1 MTKIIESLYKLRET
15 LHKNPELSFKE
26 QKTAE
31 IALDFIRETVHD
43 SPLFKI
49 HRPFLTSIVV
59 EYSNGGD
66 SPYRIF
72 RADMD
77 ALPVTE
83 CESNEIVSENQG
95 VMHACGHDVHMTI
108 LCGLIAET
116 ARIKP
121 QKNVLFVFQPGE
133 EGAGGAKGLI
143 DSGFFE
149 RFNIESAFALH
160 VTDDHEIGEVAS
172 NGGLLFAIP
181 REIDVVFKGK
191 SAHAAYPEKGNNA
204 LMASARFLFKCD
216 ENLRNVI
223 AENEVFLAHFGKI
236 SSGTARN
243 IISDYTEI
251 QGTLRSFDMDVMIKG
266 TEIVKK
272 TADDCA
278 VFFGC
283 SAEVKILG
291 EYVAVR
297 NDTKLFDLL
306 KKISLEKGIRCID
319 KKGELVGEDFGYFT
333 QKWGGLLFW
342 LGSKESGTDPNPLHS
357 EKFFPSFKAIDT
369 GLKIMREIL
378 LY

>member
-1 MTKIIESLYKLRET
+1 MTELINSLHVLRAE
-15 LHKNPELSFKE
+15 LHRFPELSFKE
-26 QKTAE
+26 ERTAD
-31 IALDFIRETVHD
+31 IIQSFITERITG
-43 SPLFKI
+43 SNLFTI
-49 HRPFLTSIVV
+49 HRPFLTSVVV

-66 SPYRIF
+66 LPYRLF

-77 ALPVTE
+77 ALPVKE
-83 CESNEIVSENQG
+83 CKSNEIISQNQG

-116 ARIKP
+116 ARLKP

-149 RFNIESAFALH
+149 RFNIERAFALH
-160 VTDDHEIGEVAS
+160 VTDDHEVGEVAS

-204 LMASARFLFKCD
+204 LMASARFLFKCG
-216 ENLRNVI
+216 ENLKNVI

-243 IISDYTEI
+243 IISDYAEI

-266 TEIVKK
+266 TETVKK
-272 TADDCA
+272 TADESA
-278 VFFGC
+278 AFFGC

-291 EYVAVR
+291 EYVAVK

>member
-1 MTKIIESLYKLRET
+1 MTELINSLHVLRSE
-15 LHKNPELSFKE
+15 LHRFPELSFKE
-26 QKTAE
+26 EKTAD
-31 IALDFIRETVHD
+31 IIQDFIAERIEGSSCFT
-43 SPLFKI
+43 I

-59 EYSNGGD
+59 EYANGKD
-66 SPYRIF
+66 LPYRIF

-83 CESNEIVSENQG
+83 RASNEIVSENQG

-116 ARIKP
+116 ARLKP

-181 REIDVVFKGK
+181 REVDVIFKGK

-204 LMASARFLFKCD
+204 LMAAARFLFKCD
-216 ENLRNVI
+216 ENLKNVI
-223 AENEVFLAHFGKI
+223 DKNEVFLAHFGKI

-243 IISDYTEI
+243 IISDYAEI
-251 QGTLRSFDMDVMIKG
+251 QGTLRSFEMDVMIKG
-266 TEIVKK
+266 TQIVKK

-278 VFFGC
+278 AFFGC
-283 SAEVKILG
+283 SAEMKILG
-291 EYVAVR
+291 EYVAVK
-297 NDTKLFDLL
+297 NDPELFHLL
-306 KKISLEKGIRCID
+306 KKISSEKGIRCIE

-333 QKWGGLLFW
+333 QKWGGILFW

-357 EKFFPSFKAIDT
+357 EKFFPSFK
-369 GLKIMREIL
+369 
-378 LY
+378 

>member
-1 MTKIIESLYKLRET
+1 MTELINSLRVLRSE
-15 LHKNPELSFKE
+15 LHRFPELSFKE
-26 QKTAE
+26 ERTAD
-31 IALDFIRETVHD
+31 IIQSFITERING
-43 SPLFKI
+43 SNLFTI
-49 HRPFLTSIVV
+49 HRPFLTSVVV
-59 EYSNGGD
+59 EYSNGKD
-66 SPYRIF
+66 LPYRIF

-77 ALPVTE
+77 ALPVKE
-83 CESNEIVSENQG
+83 FALNEIISQNQG

-108 LCGLIAET
+108 LCGLISEA
-116 ARIKP
+116 ACLKP

-143 DSGFFE
+143 DSGFFD

-160 VTDDHEIGEVAS
+160 VTDDHEVGEVAS

-204 LMASARFLFKCD
+204 LMASARFLFKCG
-216 ENLRNVI
+216 ETLKNVI

-243 IISDYTEI
+243 IISDYAEI
-251 QGTLRSFDMDVMIKG
+251 QGTLRSFDMEVMIKG
-266 TEIVKK
+266 TETVKK
-272 TADDCA
+272 TADECA
-278 VFFGC
+278 TFLGC

-291 EYVAVR
+291 EYVAVK

-306 KKISLEKGIRCID
+306 KKISSEKGIRCIE

-342 LGSKESGTDPNPLHS
+342 LGSKDPDKNPNPLHS

-369 GLKIMREIL
+369 GLEIMTEIL